1 MKTISIFPNS
11 FEFFYANSGS
21 MISVLKTSAK
31 FGRDNV
37 KELQK
42 YEKISYFWITVTS
55 DCAFLNNY
63 KKYLPIPISIENS
76 QLRVRI
82 W

>member
-42 YEKISYFWITVTS
+42 YEKISYF
-55 DCAFLNNY
+55 
-63 KKYLPIPISIENS
+63 
-76 QLRVRI
+76 
-82 W
+82 